1 MNYKTA
7 LVIFVIVLVITV
19 LVTLLYYNRSTDTM
33 RYPRISG
40 IKTKGFGSITK
51 IPSDTCLDSFD
62 CSDDRLCYNNYCI
75 PRPITIDQKISASYN
90 NKNITLNRH
99 LLYLVHSTKYFS
111 IFPSLWSLPR
121 VIDVVECPDTKF
133 GIIVLTDTGIY
144 YIPNFTDN
152 QCQPIRLGIND
163 GSITQIF
170 WYRRYLFCV
179 SNYSIYQGPNITKIK
194 SKDYID
200 RWDYVEYI
208 NGKDIRSLRIKM
220 VSVPTLGL
228 QDTIWM
234 LLDSDNNILKY
245 GPEDYMYLTITE
257 SGKLRFF
264 VNNNLVFHCNNIV
277 DAVVNPVVDDSNSS
291 WSLVMLTS
299 VGTTRIVY
307 ESGRSIDIETSGN
320 SLKST
325 RDMVWL
331 ISKDQILNI

>member
-1 MNYKTA
+1 
-7 LVIFVIVLVITV
+7 
-19 LVTLLYYNRSTDTM
+19 
-33 RYPRISG
+33 
-40 IKTKGFGSITK
+40 
-51 IPSDTCLDSFD
+51 
-62 CSDDRLCYNNYCI
+62 
-75 PRPITIDQKISASYN
+75 
-90 NKNITLNRH
+90 
-99 LLYLVHSTKYFS
+99 
-111 IFPSLWSLPR
+111 
-121 VIDVVECPDTKF
+121 
-133 GIIVLTDTGIY
+133 
-144 YIPNFTDN
+144 
-152 QCQPIRLGIND
+152 
-163 GSITQIF
+163 
-170 WYRRYLFCV
+170 V

-234 LLDSDNNILKY
+234 LLDSGDNILKY

-257 SGKLRFF
+257 SGKLRFY

-291 WSLVMLTS
+291 WSLVMLTN

-307 ESGRSIDIETSGN
+307 ESGRSIDIETGGN

-331 ISKDQILNI
+331 ISKDQIINI